1 MTRGAS
7 QVDLEAA
14 LKGPQDFFAEPQ
26 DVADCPQ
33 LSREEK
39 LAILRR
45 WEQDAL
51 RLSESESEGMGGG
64 EENMLGRVK
73 RAFWYVE
80 NIADA
85 TR

>member
-7 QVDLEAA
+7 QVDFEAA
-14 LKGPQDFFAEPQ
+14 LQDPQAFFAEPQ
-26 DVADCPQ
+26 VVADCPQ

-39 LAILRR
+39 LAILRQ

-51 RLSESESEGMGGG
+51 RLSESESEGMAGG

-73 RAFWYVE
+73 RAIQMVRE
-80 NIADA
+80 EHS
-85 TR
+85 

>member
-1 MTRGAS
+1 MARGTS
-7 QVDLEAA
+7 KVDLEAA
-14 LKGPQDFFAEPQ
+14 LRGPQDFFAEPQ
-26 DVADCPQ
+26 DVAAYPQ

-73 RAFWYVE
+73 RAIQMVRQE
-80 NIADA
+80 H
-85 TR
+85 R

>member
-1 MTRGAS
+1 MTPGTS
-7 QVDLEAA
+7 PVDFEAA
-14 LKGPQDFFAEPQ
+14 MQDPQAFFAEPQ
-26 DVADCPQ
+26 NVADYSQ

-51 RLSESESEGMGGG
+51 RLSASESEGMGGG

-73 RAFWYVE
+73 LALQRVRE
-80 NIADA
+80 DHG
-85 TR
+85 